1 MGVNYIKKHVNVD
14 NVRPAAGAGG
24 LNGCGGDQGI
34 ATASESNRLW
44 NYPPISKGTY
54 RGPFK
59 AFDNGSLDDS
69 AIVDGESYTGF
80 WQTYYGTSFGPDY
93 GINTWLSFEFPE
105 AKYITKYALW
115 ARVNNTASVADM
127 VANNLPKNWVIQ
139 GSNDDMVLSP
149 SNLLINGSFD
159 GARTGGVVNSGF
171 TKFNIANPGT
181 IDGWTFNEL
190 NLIDNDATGRAAW
203 NDPVN
208 MYSSSTKNLGQ
219 YFAGIQGHVRYIRQ
233 TVNIEYSGTY
243 VLRFFATARD
253 NTSAAGSPEN
263 IQFVVDFNNTTKTYN
278 TSAHLHTF
286 ARYDIEYNITTPGT
300 YTLEIRNDYANGPD
314 YNANHPDQTIL
325 IANVALVEH
334 HTSRWTTLDTRKYET
349 EDTRSV
355 SYVRPYQYSD
365 EFSLIGMPYSEY
377 KIQNPGSYKH
387 YRLYNY
393 LTNDVSGIAIG
404 ELAYYESHQF
414 ERVNTVRSPE
424 ADGGGSTFG
433 KVYDLMVIH

>member
-1 MGVNYIKKHVNVD
+1 MNV
-14 NVRPAAGAGG
+14 
-24 LNGCGGDQGI
+24 
-34 ATASESNRLW
+34 
-44 NYPPISKGTY
+44 
-54 RGPFK
+54 
-59 AFDNGSLDDS
+59 
-69 AIVDGESYTGF
+69 
-80 WQTYYGTSFGPDY
+80 
-93 GINTWLSFEFPE
+93 
-105 AKYITKYALW
+105 
-115 ARVNNTASVADM
+115 
-127 VANNLPKNWVIQ
+127 
-139 GSNDDMVLSP
+139 
-149 SNLLINGSFD
+149 
-159 GARTGGVVNSGF
+159 
-171 TKFNIANPGT
+171 
-181 IDGWTFNEL
+181 
-190 NLIDNDATGRAAW
+190 
-203 NDPVN
+203 
-208 MYSSSTKNLGQ
+208 YSSSTNNLGQ
-219 YFAGIQGHVRYIRQ
+219 YFAGIQGHGGYIRQ

-253 NTSAAGSPEN
+253 NTWAAGSPEN

-286 ARYDIEYNITTPGT
+286 ARYDIEYNITTPGI

-314 YNANHPDQTIL
+314 YNANLTDQTIF

-424 ADGGGSTFG
+424 ADGGSSDFGYSHAFDGNTLVIGDKNDSVGPMGS
-433 KVYDLMVIH
+433 VYILSLIHI